1 VPFAD
6 GQDGMAL
13 GSETVFA
20 VTGAAGA
27 IVSAIVADLA
37 KASSGTFHLL
47 DLTPEPDPADEN
59 LILFATDKDGLKKVI
74 AERLAASGKRPTP
87 VLVERELSNY
97 ERLYSAQVAIQAA
110 REAGG
115 KAYYHAVDL
124 TDPAAVAGV
133 MTGIREQHGR
143 IDVLLHAAGLE
154 ISRAIADKEAREF
167 DLVFDVKSDGL
178 FNLLHAAGDLPIGA
192 TVVFSSVAGR
202 FGNAGQTDYSAA
214 NDLLC
219 KIMSSFR
226 TTRPGTRGI
235 ALDWTAWGG
244 IGMATRGSIPKV
256 MEMAGID
263 MLPPEA
269 GIAWIGREL
278 AAGPSDGE
286 IVVAGKLG
294 IMMAEL
300 DPTGGLDVTAIDTS
314 GSGPMIGQITG
325 MGVHSGLTA
334 ETTLDPAVQPFLNDH
349 RIDGTPVLPG
359 VMGVEAF
366 AALAQLAAPGLHVAG
381 VEQME
386 YRSPVKFYRDEPR
399 TLALRA
405 TIRPAKDGL
414 VADCSLSASRSL
426 KGDEAPRWT
435 THFTGSVRLTAEPPA
450 RERDE
455 TPTKRPDRY
464 VKHDDVY
471 RVYFHGPAYQVLDE
485 GWQYDG
491 GAVGR
496 FAADLPAGHVPQA
509 VPTATQPRLA
519 ELCFQTAGLW
529 EIGTTGQMSLPA
541 HIDRVVTLGTPQP
554 GVPLFA
560 IVHPAGDGG
569 FDCRVV
575 DASGDVL
582 VRMDG
587 YRSVQVGPLAGDLVG
602 PIRAAIST

>member
-1 VPFAD
+1 
-6 GQDGMAL
+6 M
-13 GSETVFA
+13 
-20 VTGAAGA
+20 
-27 IVSAIVADLA
+27 
-37 KASSGTFHLL
+37 
-47 DLTPEPDPADEN
+47 
-59 LILFATDKDGLKKVI
+59 
-74 AERLAASGKRPTP
+74 
-87 VLVERELSNY
+87 
-97 ERLYSAQVAIQAA
+97 

-115 KAYYHAVDL
+115 EAYYHPVDL
-124 TDPAAVAGV
+124 TDPAAVADV
-133 MTGIREQHGR
+133 VAGIRERHGR

-154 ISRAIADKEAREF
+154 ISRGDRGQGSRASSTWSSTSRATDW
-167 DLVFDVKSDGL
+167 

-219 KIMSSFR
+219 KMTSSFR

-263 MLPPEA
+263 MLPAEA

-278 AAGPSDGE
+278 TAGPSEGE

-314 GSGPMIGQITG
+314 DSGPMVGQITG

-366 AALAQLAAPGLHVAG
+366 AALAQLAAPDLHVAG

-386 YRSPVKFYRDEPR
+386 YHSPVKFYRDEPR
-399 TLALRA
+399 TLTLRA
-405 TIRPAKDGL
+405 VIRPAKDGL

-450 RERDE
+450 HERDE
-455 TPTKRPDRY
+455 TPTKRPGRY
-464 VKHDDVY
+464 VKHDDIY

-491 GAVGR
+491 GAVGSL
-496 FAADLPAGHVPQA
+496 AADLPAGHVPQA

-529 EIGTTGQMSLPA
+529 EIGTTGQMPLPA
-541 HIDRVVTLGTPQP
+541 HIDRIVTVGTPQP

-560 IVHPAGDGG
+560 IVHPASDGG

-587 YRSVQVGPLAGDLVG
+587 YRYGAGGPAGGRPGGADPHRDIHVNGRVMPRSAARNPEEPQVTTIHRLAVVNRGEAAMRCLSAVAELNCESESRSRRSRCTPSLTDVMVRSG
-602 PIRAAIST
+602 RRPRRFRSGRPRSPTMTATARAATWTWTG